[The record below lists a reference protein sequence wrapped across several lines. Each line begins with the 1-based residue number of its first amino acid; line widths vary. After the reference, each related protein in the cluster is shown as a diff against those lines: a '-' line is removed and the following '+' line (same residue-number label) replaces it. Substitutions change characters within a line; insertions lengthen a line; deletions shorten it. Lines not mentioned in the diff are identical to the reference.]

1 LNHRHFTVKIKVKMQ
16 NVLAQYYLFPEALL
30 RLSMGAY
37 SDSAAASL
45 FIAGTAAGLLIFSSL
60 GLLLRLGVNRP
71 RTEETAAE
79 YRCRTGAAGAI
90 LCAALGLGL
99 PFIPGFGGPSMLAAS
114 LAELVGLLGFVL
126 SPAVLLLRRLFPRW
140 GFKQLLPLP
149 LLAAVAALLPLSR
162 QLKAP
167 FALGCFSLA
176 LGVLC
181 LALLGYAVKS
191 RRPWGGFLW
200 NALLYLA
207 LGLSFVLPLRETF
220 LWPALCLAYLL
231 LEYRL
236 FSRIPPSPLFLPAPL
251 PEEAAVPVNAVPK
264 KKKRAV
270 KSAKAAGPP
279 EEAPESGAPPP
290 AKAAPEPEVPAKTA
304 AEAESPVDAR
314 TRDGPAQTGNEPVHV
329 KVPDGV
335 PPSKLPGIGS
345 SVSSFIPR
353 EFLAILNKKTV
364 ADLKLGDHIKQEM
377 TIFFSDIRQF
387 TDLSENLTPEE
398 SFAFIN
404 SYLSRIVP
412 EITKN
417 GGFVD
422 QYIGDAILAL
432 FPHAQGP
439 DMAVRSAIAIQGKIR
454 EYNGHR
460 ANCGYR
466 PLSMG
471 IGLHTGT
478 LMIGVVGTK
487 DRMQNTVISD
497 AVNLASRVESLTKAF
512 RVSLAISEETFKK
525 LEDPG
530 SYQYRFVGKVRVKG
544 KAEPVS
550 IFEIFD
556 GIDEELQQKKI
567 QANRFFEQGM
577 FLYYQ
582 KKHTEALQE
591 FRRVLEVLPDD
602 GAAAFYIDNCL
613 TKIKA

>member
-1 LNHRHFTVKIKVKMQ
+1 MQ
-16 NVLAQYYLFPEALL
+16 NNLAQYYLFPEALL
-30 RLSMGAY
+30 RLSMGDY

-45 FIAGTAAGLLIFSSL
+45 FIAGVAAGLLMFSSL
-60 GLLLRLGVNRP
+60 GLLLLLGLNRRKP
-71 RTEETAAE
+71 DVSSAE
-79 YRCRTGAAGAI
+79 HRYRAGAAGAV

-114 LAELVGLLGFVL
+114 LMELAGLLGFTISL
-126 SPAVLLLRRLFPRW
+126 ALLLLIRLFPKW
-140 GFKQLLPLP
+140 SFKQLLPLP
-149 LLAAVAALLPLSR
+149 LLALGVLLLPLFG

-176 LGVLC
+176 LGLLC
-181 LALLGYAVKS
+181 LAFLGYTIKY
-191 RRPWGGFLW
+191 RRPWAAFLW
-200 NALLYLA
+200 NSLLYLV
-207 LGLSFVLPLRETF
+207 LGFSFVLPLPGTF
-220 LWPALCLAYLL
+220 IWPALCLAYLL
-231 LEYRL
+231 LEHRL
-236 FSRIPPSPLFLPAPL
+236 FSRISVLSSLSLLPADV
-251 PEEAAVPVNAVPK
+251 AVPETRTGPEPVQAASGRAASPGAEAVE
-264 KKKRAV
+264 
-270 KSAKAAGPP
+270 AKAV
-279 EEAPESGAPPP
+279 
-290 AKAAPEPEVPAKTA
+290 EVE
-304 AEAESPVDAR
+304 AEAEAVEAEEVEAVEAEAVETEAVDIKA
-314 TRDGPAQTGNEPVHV
+314 GGGAAPA
-329 KVPDGV
+329 
-335 PPSKLPGIGS
+335 KLPAAP

-422 QYIGDAILAL
+422 KYIGDAILAL
-432 FPHAQGP
+432 FPQAQGP
-439 DMAVRSAIAIQGKIR
+439 DMAVRSAIAIQGKVR
-454 EYNGHR
+454 EYNSHR

-478 LMIGVVGTK
+478 LMVGVVGTK
-487 DRMQNTVISD
+487 DRMQSTVISD

-556 GIDEELQQKKI
+556 GVDEKIQKKKI
-567 QANRFFEQGM
+567 EANRFFEQGM

-582 KKHTEALQE
+582 KKYTDALQE
-591 FRRVLEVLPDD
+591 FRRVLEILPDD
-602 GAAAFYIDNCL
+602 GAAGFYIENCL
-613 TKIKA
+613 TKIKV